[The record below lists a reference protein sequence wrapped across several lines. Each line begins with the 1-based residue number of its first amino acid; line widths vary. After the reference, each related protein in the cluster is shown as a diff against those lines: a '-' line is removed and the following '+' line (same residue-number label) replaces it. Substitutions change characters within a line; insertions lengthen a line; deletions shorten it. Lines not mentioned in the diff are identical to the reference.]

1 MNSTPTLTRRLT
13 LPMLALFGLGTM
25 VGAGIYVLVG
35 EILAVSGS
43 FAPWAFLLAASV
55 AACTALSYGELA
67 RRFPKSAG
75 EAVYVEQAFHRPL
88 LTRMTGWAVALTGLV
103 SSGTLAKG
111 FAGYFAFFF
120 PGSEGLAAPC
130 FIIALGIIVA
140 WGIGHTI
147 WLAVIVTGLSILGL
161 LTVLVV
167 SSHYLVHLPEVAPLL
182 APASSDAWLAISAG
196 AFVAFYAFIGF
207 EDMVN
212 VAEETRDPERIMVP
226 AILFA
231 LIGATTLYL
240 LVALMAV
247 LASQELDLAGHPA
260 PLAAMVAH
268 AGAPWPAIIA
278 TLSMLSVSNSAL
290 AQLVMVSRVVYGM
303 ADGGHAPALLAR
315 VHPVRRTPLLAT
327 GLTVFLVVTLAAWFP
342 LLVLAKATSLI
353 VLLVFAVVN
362 VALIRMLREGAMPR
376 RRMLVPAL
384 GAILSVGLIAI
395 SLLSEGHAGH

>member
-1 MNSTPTLTRRLT
+1 
-13 LPMLALFGLGTM
+13 MLALFGLGTM

-35 EILAVSGS
+35 EILAVSGA
-43 FAPWAFLLAASV
+43 FAPWAFLLAAMV

-75 EAVYVEQAFHRPL
+75 EAVYVEQAFDLPL
-88 LTRMTGWAVALTGLV
+88 LTRATGWAVALTGLV

-111 FAGYFAFFF
+111 FAGYFSFFF
-120 PGSEGLAAPC
+120 PGTEAVAAPG
-130 FIIALGIIVA
+130 FIIVLGLIVA
-140 WGIGHTI
+140 WGMGHTI
-147 WLAVIVTGLSILGL
+147 WLAMIVTALSVLGL

-167 SSHYLVHLPEVAPLL
+167 SSRYLAHLPEVVPLL
-182 APASSDAWLAISAG
+182 MPSSGDGWLAISTG

-212 VAEETRDPERIMVP
+212 VAEETREPERAMVP
-226 AILFA
+226 AILIA

-247 LASQELDLAGHPA
+247 LASQELELAGHPA

-290 AQLVMVSRVVYGM
+290 AQLVMVSRVLYGM
-303 ADGGHAPALLAR
+303 ADGGHAPRLLAR
-315 VHPVRRTPLLAT
+315 IHPVRKTPLLAT
-327 GLTVFLVVTLAAWFP
+327 GLTVALVVALAAYFP
-342 LLVLAKATSLI
+342 LLALAKATSLI
-353 VLLVFAVVN
+353 VLLVFALVN
-362 VALIRMLREGAMPR
+362 VALIRLLVRERARGQRLA
-376 RRMLVPAL
+376 LPAL
-384 GAILSVGLIAI
+384 GVLLSIGLIAI
-395 SLLSEGHAGH
+395 SLLGEVSANH